1 MKERFKKFFFGTS
14 KTDIEAEKKADDV
27 VEEDVKE
34 VLEVENKEE
43 VKNLYDYTLAE
54 VLQLKQ
60 NTGNDDVLRDILSEE
75 FEIFSEGRN
84 DGLAQRYESFAR
96 LKASMLPKESARSET
111 GQERRLHSGFA
122 EGGFKDTSSGL
133 TKRQMEMAKSA
144 GMSFREYEELLS
156 AAPAVKR
163 NRF

>member
-1 MKERFKKFFFGTS
+1 MKERFKNFFFGTN
-14 KTDIEAEKKADDV
+14 KAEFGALKNEKVA
-27 VEEDVKE
+27 EEDVKE
-34 VLEVENKEE
+34 VSEVENKEE

-54 VLQLKQ
+54 VLKVKEIA
-60 NTGNDDVLRDILSEE
+60 GDKDVLKDILSEE
-75 FEIFSEGRN
+75 FEIFSEGRS
-84 DGLAQRYESFAR
+84 DGLIERYEAFSR
-96 LKASMLPKESARSET
+96 LKASMLPKESARGET

-133 TKRQMEMAKSA
+133 TRRQMEMAKSA